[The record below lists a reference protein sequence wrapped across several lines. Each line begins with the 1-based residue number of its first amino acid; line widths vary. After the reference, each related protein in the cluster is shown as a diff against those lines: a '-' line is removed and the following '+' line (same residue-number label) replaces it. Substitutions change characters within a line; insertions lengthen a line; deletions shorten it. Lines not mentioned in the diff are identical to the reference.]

1 MSNRFVR
8 GIWTVAALV
17 VASGCLAAMSAP
29 PKVVTQPKAAPLT
42 VGGILDGDGIGKRV
56 LVRVVKAR
64 AVDRLV
70 SHGFSDVTGKKGK
83 TFTREQ
89 ARELVDS
96 IDDDLILKHA
106 QEKYGEKVV
115 GEGGR
120 LEALVQWLIDH
131 KEEILSLVKFVISLL
146 ALFADGA
153 DVGQG
158 EGPAHG
164 FGWAWR
170 AT

>member
-1 MSNRFVR
+1 MSSRFGRSV
-8 GIWTVAALV
+8 WTFAALLV
-17 VASGCLAAMSAP
+17 VSGCLAAASAP
-29 PKVVTQPKAAPLT
+29 PKVVTQPKAAQPAT
-42 VGGILDGDGIGKRV
+42 VGGILDGENLGKRV

-70 SHGFSDVTGKKGK
+70 SHGFADVTGKKGK

-89 ARELVDS
+89 AREMVDS

-106 QEKYGEKVV
+106 QEKYGAAVV

-131 KEEILSLVKFVISLL
+131 KEEILALVKFVISLL
-146 ALFADGA
+146 ALFADGT
-153 DVGQG
+153 G
-158 EGPAHG
+158 
-164 FGWAWR
+164 
-170 AT
+170 